1 MSTTDT
7 PTLEQVLWLARR
19 LPPAD
24 QARLVAQLTP
34 ALADALTEA
43 SPAASTAED
52 PWATLARVREEFR
65 ALGRVSPGVT
75 EELLASR
82 R

>member
-7 PTLEQVLWLARR
+7 PTLEEVLRLARR

-24 QARLVAQLTP
+24 QARLVARLTP
-34 ALADALTEA
+34 ALAVAPTEVALATG
-43 SPAASTAED
+43 TADD
-52 PWATLARVREEFR
+52 PWVTLARLREEFR
-65 ALGRVSPGVT
+65 ALGSVSPSVT

>member
-7 PTLEQVLWLARR
+7 PTLEQVLRLARR

-24 QARLVAQLTP
+24 QARLVAHLTP
-34 ALADALTEA
+34 APAAALTKATPA
-43 SPAASTAED
+43 SGTAED
-52 PWATLARVREEFR
+52 PWVTLARLREEFR
-65 ALGRVSPGVT
+65 ALGPVSPGVT

>member
-7 PTLEQVLWLARR
+7 PTLEQVLRLARR

-24 QARLVAQLTP
+24 QARLVAHLTP
-34 ALADALTEA
+34 ALAVAPAEA
-43 SPAASTAED
+43 APATGTADD
-52 PWATLARVREEFR
+52 PWVTLARLREESR
-65 ALGRVSPGVT
+65 ALGPVSPSVT

>member
-1 MSTTDT
+1 MTAMET
-7 PTLEQVLWLARR
+7 PTLEHVLSLARR

-24 QARLVAQLTP
+24 QARLVAHLTP
-34 ALADALTEA
+34 AIAAALADVPPPTDR
-43 SPAASTAED
+43 AED
-52 PWATLARVREEFR
+52 AWTTLARVREEFR
-65 ALGRVSPGVT
+65 ALGPVSPSVT